1 MLEPEVETKSEPEER
16 EPLAPGPLAFMARNS
31 VAANLLMIAL
41 MVGGLMM
48 MRKVRQEVFP
58 ESAPDVVNVSVA
70 YPGASPA
77 EVEQG
82 IVLAIEEAL
91 SGVDGIKELTARASE
106 GVGSVSIEVMR
117 GADKDN
123 VLSDVQ
129 AAVDR
134 VTSFPQDAERP
145 SVAIASR
152 RRETLSLIFYGTAG
166 ERELREVAQ
175 VARDQLL
182 QHPRIT
188 DVEVTEVR
196 PLEISIEAP
205 ESSLRQYGLTLPQIA
220 SVVGNASIEL
230 PAGSV
235 DSPAG
240 EVLLRTDERRDLGE
254 EFADIVL
261 IGNPDGTTV
270 RVRDVAT
277 VIDGFQDTDSGATFN
292 GLPAARVRVYRA
304 GDQTPIEL
312 SDAVYEYLANSEG
325 SLPPGVSA
333 EIWFDRSES
342 YRDRINLL
350 LKNAYLGLIL
360 VLLILGL
367 FLDVR
372 LAFWVTLGIPI
383 SFLGAITLMPTLDVS
398 FNMISLFAFMLT
410 LGIVV
415 DDAIVV
421 GESVH
426 HQRTLGETGVR
437 AAILGVREVAA
448 PVVFSVLTTM
458 IAFVPMLLVPGTMG
472 RFIRVIPLVVIAVF
486 LLSLVESLLILPAHL
501 AHASD
506 ARAPGLLGLV
516 QRAQRSFSRSLDA
529 FIARVYAPLLK
540 PTVQARYLTLTLSIG
555 LIVFCLGLVR
565 AGHVKVTFL
574 PRVESD
580 VVTANLRMPFGTP
593 AEQTSAILARII
605 EVSEDL
611 LEEHGGQDEL
621 SRGIYSTV
629 GSGADSFG
637 PGGGGGRGSHAGAV
651 SVNLVPMDEREVT
664 ATEFARQWRE
674 AIGPVPGAEL
684 LSFRFST
691 GPSGG
696 AAISVQLSHSDVAV
710 LEAAAGRVAEH
721 LGTFAGV
728 SDIDSGVSPGKEQLD
743 FTLTPEARAMGLTER
758 DMARQLRSAFFGA
771 EAIRQQRGRDEVR
784 VYVRRP
790 ENERAS
796 EYFLETMM
804 VRLPNGGEMP
814 LAEAAD
820 VNRGRAYTSISR
832 INGRRVLTVTAD
844 VDEETANGAEING
857 ALRSGFMP
865 RLADDVPGLTFDF
878 SGEEKSRRESMG
890 AMFKGFG
897 YALFAM
903 FGLMAVAFRSYIQP
917 VIVLSAIP
925 FGIVGAI
932 LGHVFMGYSV
942 SLMSVFGIVALSGV
956 VVNDSLLLVT
966 SINRFA
972 AGGMAPLE
980 AAIEG
985 GRRRFRPIILTSF
998 TTFFGLV
1005 PMMTETSVQARF
1017 LIPMALSLGCGVLF
1031 VTFITLV
1038 IVPSLYMVVEDL
1050 KSFARRYPDLVGLIV
1065 ALGIARG
1072 AMALVMK
1079 LLGTGAT

>member
-1 MLEPEVETKSEPEER
+1 MLEETHPQPPDETPIG
-16 EPLAPGPLAFMARNS
+16 GPLAFMARNS
-31 VAANLLMIAL
+31 VAANLLMVAL
-41 MVGGLMM
+41 VVGGLMM
-48 MRKVRQEVFP
+48 MGKVRQEVFP

-91 SGVDGIKELTARASE
+91 SGVDGIKELTASASE
-106 GVGSVSIEVMR
+106 GVGSVSIEVML

-134 VTSFPQDAERP
+134 VTSFPLDAERP
-145 SVAIASR
+145 TVALASR
-152 RRETLSLIFYGTAG
+152 RSETISVIFYGDPG
-166 ERELREVAQ
+166 ERELRDIAQ
-175 VARDQLL
+175 IARDQLL
-182 QHPRIT
+182 QDPRIT
-188 DVEVTEVR
+188 DVAVTEIR
-196 PLEISIEAP
+196 PLEISIEAS
-205 ESSLRQYGLTLPQIA
+205 EANLRQHGLTLPEIA
-220 SVVGNASIEL
+220 NIVGNASVEL
-230 PAGSV
+230 PAGTV
-235 DSPAG
+235 DTPSG

-254 EFADIVL
+254 EFADITL
-261 IGNPDGTTV
+261 IGRPDGTRV
-270 RVRDVAT
+270 RVGDVAT
-277 VIDGFQDTDSGATFN
+277 VIDGFQDTDSGATYN
-292 GLPAARVRVYRA
+292 GQPAARVRVYRA

-312 SDAVYEYLANSEG
+312 SDAVYEYLASYEG

-333 EIWFDRSES
+333 EVWFDRSES

-360 VLLILGL
+360 VLLVLGL
-367 FLDVR
+367 FLDIR

-383 SFLGAITLMPTLDVS
+383 SFLGAILLMPATDVS

-426 HQRTLGETGVR
+426 HQRMQGHRGVE
-437 AAILGVREVAA
+437 AAIRGVKEVAT
-448 PVVFSVLTTM
+448 PVIFSVLTTM
-458 IAFVPMLLVPGTMG
+458 IAFVPMLIVPGSMG
-472 RFIRVIPLVVIAVF
+472 RFIRVIPLIVITVF
-486 LLSLVESLLILPAHL
+486 ALSLVESLLILPAHL

-506 ARAPGLLGLV
+506 KPAGGLLGMV
-516 QRAQRSFSRSLDA
+516 QRAQNQFSRGFDA
-529 FIARVYAPLLK
+529 VIARIYGPLLR
-540 PTVQARYLTLTLSIG
+540 PTIEARYLTITLSVAM
-555 LIVFCLGLVR
+555 IVLCVGLVK

-574 PRVESD
+574 PKVESD

-593 AEQTSAILARII
+593 AEQTESILARIV
-605 EVSEDL
+605 EVSEEL
-611 LEEHGGQDEL
+611 LEENGGQDEI
-621 SRGIYSTV
+621 SRGIYATV

-637 PGGGGGRGSHAGAV
+637 PGGGAGAGSHAGSV
-651 SVNLVPMDEREVT
+651 SVALVPMDQREVT
-664 ATEFARQWRE
+664 ATEFARYWRE

-710 LEAAAGRVAEH
+710 LEAAADRVAHH
-721 LGTFAGV
+721 LETFAGV

-743 FTLTPEARAMGLTER
+743 FTLTPEGRALGLTER
-758 DMARQLRSAFFGA
+758 DMARQLRAAFFGA
-771 EAIRQQRGRDEVR
+771 EAVRQQRGRDEVR

-790 ENERAS
+790 EAERAS
-796 EYFLETMM
+796 EFFLETMM
-804 VRLPNGGEMP
+804 VRLPSGGEIP
-814 LAEAAD
+814 LSEAAD
-820 VNRGRAYTSISR
+820 VTRGRAYTRISR

-844 VDEETANGAEING
+844 VDDANANAAEINA
-857 ALRSGFMP
+857 ALRADFMP
-865 RLADDVPGLTFDF
+865 GLSSDLPGLTFDF

-890 AMFKGFG
+890 AMAKGFV

-903 FGLMAVAFRSYIQP
+903 FGLMAVAFRSYLQP
-917 VIVLSAIP
+917 IIVLSAIP

-932 LGHVFMGYSV
+932 LGHVVMGYSV

-966 SINRFA
+966 SINTFA
-972 AGGMAPLE
+972 REGMTPIE
-980 AAIEG
+980 AAVEG
-985 GRRRFRPIILTSF
+985 GKRRFRPIILTSF
-998 TTFFGLV
+998 TTFFGLA
-1005 PMMTETSVQARF
+1005 PMMAETSVQARF
-1017 LIPMALSLGCGVLF
+1017 LIPMALSLGFGVLF

-1038 IVPSLYMVVEDL
+1038 LVPSLYMVTEDIKAL
-1050 KSFARRYPDLVGLIV
+1050 ARRYPDQAKLVVIVPV
-1065 ALGIARG
+1065 ALF
-1072 AMALVMK
+1072 
-1079 LLGTGAT
+1079 LLRLIRSLMG

>member
-1 MLEPEVETKSEPEER
+1 MPETSADATSPDALAER
-16 EPLAPGPLAFMARNS
+16 AALARGPLAFMARNS
-31 VAANLLMIAL
+31 VAANLLMVAL
-41 MVGGLMM
+41 VAGGLMM
-48 MRKVRQEVFP
+48 LKNVRQEVFP
-58 ESAPDVVNVSVA
+58 DSAPDVVTVNVA
-70 YPGASPA
+70 YPGASPE

-91 SGVDGIKELTARASE
+91 SGVDGIKEMTATAAE
-106 GVGSVSIEVMR
+106 GNGRVSVEVMR
-117 GADKDN
+117 GSDKDV

-145 SVAIASR
+145 SVATASR
-152 RRETLSLIFYGTAG
+152 RRETLSLIFYGEAG
-166 ERELREVAQ
+166 ERELRNVAQ
-175 VARDQLL
+175 LARDQLL
-182 QHPRIT
+182 QDPRIT

-205 ESSLRQYGLTLPQIA
+205 EASLREHGLTLPQIA
-220 SVVGNASIEL
+220 TIVRNASVEL

-235 DSPAG
+235 DTASG
-240 EVLLRTDERRDLGE
+240 EVLLRTDERRDLGD

-261 IGNPDGTTV
+261 LGNPDGSEV
-270 RVRDVAT
+270 RVGDVAN
-277 VIDGFQDTDSGATFN
+277 VVDGFKDTDTAATFN

-312 SDAVYEYLANSEG
+312 SEAVYDYLAEAEG

-333 EIWFDRSES
+333 EIWFDRSEA

-360 VLLILGL
+360 VLLVLGL

-383 SFLGAITLMPTLDVS
+383 SFLGAIVLMPSLDVS

-421 GESVH
+421 GESVY
-426 HQRTLGETGVR
+426 HQRTLGKRGVE
-437 AAILGVREVAA
+437 AAILGVKEVAA

-458 IAFVPMLLVPGTMG
+458 IAFVPMLIVPGTMG
-472 RFIRVIPLVVIAVF
+472 RFIRVIPLIVLAVF
-486 LLSLVESLLILPAHL
+486 LLSLIESLLILPAHL

-516 QRAQRSFSRSLDA
+516 QRAQRSFSRGFDW
-529 FIARVYAPLLK
+529 FVDNVYAPSLR
-540 PTVQARYLTLTLSIG
+540 PTVHARYLTITVSVG
-555 LIVFCLGLVR
+555 LIVFCVGLVK
-565 AGHVKVTFL
+565 AGHVKVTFM

-580 VVTANLRMPFGTP
+580 VVSATLRMPFGTP
-593 AEQTSAILARII
+593 SEQTSAILSRI
-605 EVSEDL
+605 VDASEEL
-611 LEEHGGQDEL
+611 LEEHGGQSETA
-621 SRGIYSTV
+621 RGIYASV
-629 GSGADSFG
+629 GSGAVSFG
-637 PGGGGGRGSHAGAV
+637 PGGGGPSGAHVGSV
-651 SVNLVPMDEREVT
+651 SVNLVPMDERDFT
-664 ATEFARQWRE
+664 ATDFARQWRE
-674 AIGPVPGAEL
+674 AIGPVAGAEL

-696 AAISVQLSHSDVAV
+696 AAISVELSHSDVPT
-710 LEAAAGRVAEH
+710 LEATAERVADH
-721 LGTFAGV
+721 LRTFAGV

-743 FTLTPEARAMGLTER
+743 FTLTREGRALGLTEA
-758 DMARQLRSAFFGA
+758 DLARQLRSAFFGA
-771 EAIRQQRGRDEVR
+771 EAIRQQRGRDEIR

-790 ENERAS
+790 ESERES

-814 LAEAAD
+814 LAEAAH
-820 VNRGRAYTSISR
+820 VSRGRAYTSISR

-844 VDEETANGAEING
+844 VDEDVANAAEINS
-857 ALRSGFMP
+857 ALRSDFMP
-865 RLADDVPGLTFDF
+865 GVADDVPGLTFDF
-878 SGEEKSRRESMG
+878 SGEDRSRRESIG
-890 AMFKGFG
+890 AMFKGFI

-917 VIVLSAIP
+917 VIILSAIP

-932 LGHVFMGYSV
+932 LGHVVMGYSV

-972 AGGMAPLE
+972 EQGRSPFE
-980 AAIEG
+980 AAVLG
-985 GRRRFRPIILTSF
+985 GKRRFRPIILTSF
-998 TTFFGLV
+998 TTFFGLM
-1005 PMMTETSVQARF
+1005 PMMAETSVQARF
-1017 LIPMALSLGCGVLF
+1017 LIPMAISLGCGVLF

-1038 IVPSLYMVVEDL
+1038 LVPSIYMIVEDI
-1050 KSFARRYPDLVGLIV
+1050 KAFQRRYPDFFTL
-1065 ALGIARG
+1065 
-1072 AMALVMK
+1072 M
-1079 LLGTGAT
+1079 LLLAFIRFAVYLASEML